1 MECFRIYTLTTSTLT
16 VDVLSVSHSSKS
28 QTGIRC
34 IRCKSSFIAIMF
46 EAVDDNWQYLKDAL
60 RLQNK
65 HLTSFLNQVAE
76 ISSKRWCCLFSNV
89 KRTRWRAFS
98 EAEHSTHHFLVNYS
112 ALLCWHSQQE
122 RLDALALPSIGIIF
136 MAKFCQRI
144 QQLQSSS
151 FSMKI
156 SYGAE
161 NVFVWLRFY
170 WETLQSWL

>member
-1 MECFRIYTLTTSTLT
+1 MF
-16 VDVLSVSHSSKS
+16 D
-28 QTGIRC
+28 
-34 IRCKSSFIAIMF
+34 AI
-46 EAVDDNWQYLKDAL
+46 DDNWQYLKDAL

-76 ISSKRWCCLFSNV
+76 ISSKRWCCLFSNI

-136 MAKFCQRI
+136 MAKFCQ
-144 QQLQSSS
+144 LQSSS
-151 FSMKI
+151 FFH
-156 SYGAE
+156 E
-161 NVFVWLRFY
+161 NKLRCWERFCVITLLLRNATKLTLVNAQKLSVRKENPHYDSKLFRSEGVFQVLHIHCRY
-170 WETLQSWL
+170 LS